1 MAVAVVGLT
10 AAALIETL
18 AWELIC
24 AALVALKR
32 KRKKRKKKKK
42 KEQGKA
48 SKQENIKTFMFSI

>member
-32 KRKKRKKKKK
+32 KKKKKK
-42 KEQGKA
+42 KEKKEGARK
-48 SKQENIKTFMFSI
+48 SKQARKH